1 MLRFTDPKLFLKG
14 TAQAYLQ
21 DPTDNSI
28 VYYSD
33 KFQTANVATSV
44 TTGEIRAGVGN
55 PIVMMIPTDGGMTVN
70 FVAADFNLF
79 AKAAQTGAKLT
90 AGGSVMVCQNVQA
103 NGTTLT
109 IDVSGGT
116 PVAAPGATDAV
127 AFVQEVGA
135 SSPVATGGIAYPIT
149 AAGAI
154 TGFTATNGKTYKV
167 WYHITR
173 ANAQVAA
180 IPSLIDPKLLRFT
193 AIMPVY
199 STTGGSANE
208 GTHVGNLTIVVPA
221 LKLGGDQGG
230 INGDQTGNDTTSITG
245 QALAYDAA
253 TIDGSCEDCGGTGN
267 VFAYYI
273 YTPCDITSG
282 IDGIRG
288 QLGGAV
294 SVAADGTVQL
304 EPAVIVGNTL
314 NRNVPVSDFTF
325 TSSSTGTATVG
336 EHTGIVSGVTEGSA
350 EITVTYTVGSTTYTD
365 YVNVTVTGA

>member
-1 MLRFTDPKLFLKG
+1 MLRFTDPKLYLKG
-14 TAQAYLQ
+14 TAMAYLQ
-21 DPTDNSI
+21 DPTTNDI

-33 KFQTANVATSV
+33 KFQTANITTSV
-44 TTGEIRAGVGN
+44 TMGEIRAGVGS
-55 PIVMMIPTDGGMTVN
+55 PIAMMIPTDGGLAVN

-90 AGGSVMVCQNVQA
+90 AGGAVMVCQTVQA
-103 NGTTLT
+103 TGTSLT
-109 IDVSGGT
+109 IDVTGGA
-116 PVAAPGATDAV
+116 PVAAPGATDVV
-127 AFVQEVGA
+127 AFVQEVDA
-135 SSPVATGGIAYPIT
+135 ASPVVTGGIAYPIT
-149 AAGAI
+149 AGGAI

-167 WYHITR
+167 WYHVTR

-193 AIMPVY
+193 SVMPVY
-199 STTGGSANE
+199 STIGGSANE

-230 INGDQTGNDTTSITG
+230 VNGDQTGNDTTSITG

-273 YTPCDITSG
+273 YTPCDINAG
-282 IDGIRG
+282 IDGILG

-294 SVAADGTVQL
+294 TVAADGTVQL
-304 EPAVIVGNTL
+304 SPAVVVNGKLT
-314 NRNVPVSDFTF
+314 RNVPVSDFTF
-325 TSSSTGTATVG
+325 TSSATGTATVG
-336 EHTGIVSGVTEGSA
+336 EHTGVVTGVSEGSA
-350 EITVTYTVGSTTYTD
+350 EITVSLTVGSTTYTD